1 MGVEIEDQQ
10 FKELC
15 ELIDED
21 RSGDIDYQEFANA
34 DVMGSRLFKA
44 RSVQGNSGASTV
56 TQLQYKRGQRYKCT
70 RPCRRMLKWLGE
82 KLASNLTISCRSRF
96 SAATARS
103 RTTARTS
110 TTSDTCTVGSR
121 ASLASGLTTRH
132 SQQTTPYRPLNYIS
146 AARTLFLIG
155 HISPIFARVFPPFF
169 AVVSV
174 LRRPEPGK
182 RHQKTGRNANNQV
195 L

>member
-1 MGVEIEDQQ
+1 M
-10 FKELC
+10 
-15 ELIDED
+15 IDED

-70 RPCRRMLKWLGE
+70 RSCRRMLKWLGE

-121 ASLASGLTTRH
+121 ACLASGLTTRH

-146 AARTLFLIG
+146 AARTLFNRPYLA
-155 HISPIFARVFPPFF
+155 HFCPRFPAVFRCCFR
-169 AVVSV
+169 
-174 LRRPEPGK
+174 LETPGTRK
-182 RHQKTGRNANNQV
+182 ATPKDRA
-195 L
+195 